1 MKNLLQLAYTVSKWS
16 KGIRHSRSL
25 MIVAIGASFLA
36 GAGYTLLVALTKQ
49 LLTGGLFTQASTK
62 WLFVAMCIVIP
73 VFGFLSQYVLLD
85 LTSRAAY
92 ELRLQLSR
100 QILSA
105 PLRQLEN
112 LGPHRLLATIT
123 EDIGSVIELVT
134 LLPQM
139 LTQLAMMAGCLIYLG
154 WLSWQLLLV
163 MLVYMA
169 LGLISHQL
177 PLLKAFYYF
186 RLTREQWDLM
196 YNAFQ
201 GLIVGTKELKLNTRR
216 REGFLSQQLDPAA
229 FALQQYGM
237 KANVIAMAVS
247 NWGQILF
254 FIFIGLLLFAT
265 PQFLPVEQQ
274 VLIGYTLAVLF
285 LITPLTI
292 ILNQIPVLERAA
304 LAAEVRRV
312 LARYDG
318 REVDT
323 AGDGFFATFD
333 GPARAI
339 RCAGAIVATT
349 RALGLEVRAGLP
361 PSTAELLTRYTRI
374 GRLDLI
380 DVKHVYRHD
389 GADEEFELGPI
400 SLSMQPGELIFLIGG
415 NGSGKTTLVKLL
427 MGLYEPDSGQIRVDG
442 RLITEGQR
450 DDYRQ
455 RFSVVFYDFYL
466 FEQLFGA
473 EAPDLDARSESY
485 LKTLQL
491 SHKLQIKDGKLS
503 TLDLSQ
509 GQRKRLALLNAY
521 LEDRPIYIFDEWAA
535 DQDPQFKHI
544 FYYQL
549 LPELK
554 ARGKTVIVIS
564 HDDRYYSL
572 ADRVIKLESGQLE
585 YDQQLNAEEA
595 EASTLVVH

>member
-16 KGIRHSRSL
+16 RGIRHSRSL
-25 MIVAIGASFLA
+25 MIVAIVASFLA
-36 GAGYTLLVALTKQ
+36 GAGYTMLVALTKQ

-92 ELRLQLSR
+92 ELRIQLSR

-154 WLSWQLLLV
+154 WLSWQLLLI

-169 LGLISHQL
+169 LGLVSHQL
-177 PLLKAFYYF
+177 PLIKAFYYF

-201 GLIVGTKELKLNTRR
+201 GLIVGTKELKLNTQR

-229 FALQQYGM
+229 AALQKYGM

-254 FIFIGLLLFAT
+254 FIFIGLLLFVT
-265 PQFLPVEQQ
+265 PQFLAIEQQ

-304 LAAEVRRV
+304 LAAERI
-312 LARYDG
+312 
-318 REVDT
+318 EE
-323 AGDGFFATFD
+323 
-333 GPARAI
+333 
-339 RCAGAIVATT
+339 
-349 RALGLEVRAGLP
+349 LGLSL
-361 PSTAELLTRYTRI
+361 AEAKPESLALRPAPDSSWR
-374 GRLDLI
+374 RLDLI
-380 DVKHVYRHD
+380 DVTHVYRHD

-400 SLSMQPGELIFLIGG
+400 SLSLQPGELIFLIGG
-415 NGSGKTTLVKLL
+415 NGSGKTTLAKLL

-442 RLITEGQR
+442 RLVTEGLR

-473 EAPDLDARSESY
+473 EAHDLDARIESY

-503 TLDLSQ
+503 TVDLSQ

-554 ARGKTVIVIS
+554 ARGKTIIVIS

-585 YDQQLNAEEA
+585 YDQQLTAEEA
-595 EASTLVVH
+595 EASTVVVH